1 MKIFNY
7 DIDFKSFLRK
17 GVPPKDEPFG
27 NFLINGVMGSGKSYF
42 AVLLAYKLPNKYTIK
57 TNIKSLSIT
66 GKRIEYFDTIRE
78 IVNDTGEYYMYI
90 IDELAKKYT
99 KDSKQDTDF
108 YEWLQ
113 HSRKHKRI
121 TLLIHQEYLLVPNWL
136 RSACFENY
144 TTHKMR
150 FLPFFVTNRGVPY
163 LDDDTKEWCVETT
176 FTYIYKRN
184 KYIANMYDTME
195 TIPIL

>member
-7 DIDFKSFLRK
+7 DIDFKSFIKK

-66 GKRIEYFDTIRE
+66 GKRIEYFDTIKE

-150 FLPFFVTNRGVPY
+150 LLPFF
-163 LDDDTKEWCVETT
+163 
-176 FTYIYKRN
+176 I
-184 KYIANMYDTME
+184 I
-195 TIPIL
+195 